1 MNFCSPSVLCDI
13 YIIFIFDLSCWWW
26 HEICFVLFW
35 LYAVICWQI
44 GFFLK
49 VYIFYI
55 RPYFVKLLGKY
66 SICICD
72 LTVAY
77 ANSWKNHISSCT
89 IFYIVC
95 KQTFLVHVFLND
107 LFVHFV
113 SYELFPIYVA
123 WLKYLRSITYWPVQT
138 LQ

>member
-1 MNFCSPSVLCDI
+1 MFCPFLALCSH
-13 YIIFIFDLSCWWW
+13 LLTNW
-26 HEICFVLFW
+26 LF
-35 LYAVICWQI
+35 
-44 GFFLK
+44 FK

-123 WLKYLRSITYWPVQT
+123 WLKYLRSITY
-138 LQ
+138 